1 MKHPTKF
8 LLNFLVLGLALSC
21 ARTPDHQVGEK
32 ILTRTPELDLKK
44 SIELHPVYAMP
55 RSTPLGPSIPLGVA
69 EGLDTEKVRRSIVQ
83 VIDSEGTQGSGF
95 FVAPNK
101 IATAIHVVTG
111 ADLDTLRVRSG
122 DTDYAIRGVIAY
134 DAQNDLVVLKVSGEG
149 VPLVFGNSEAVRS
162 GDTVFSV
169 GYSLD
174 RYNVV
179 KSRVDSLQGSST
191 CIEVTSHIVPGS
203 SGGPML
209 NTEGEVIGMN
219 VAGSGFSGY
228 AIVSNT
234 LKILLV
240 GSGTPESVGQW
251 EQRDSVRA
259 YVVLGEAYKAFSAG
273 DYVNAIAKLNK
284 GMALNPTYSRTY
296 VGIVPTYSCR
306 GHAKTYLGHTD
317 FSNGNIAAAH
327 HSYQQA
333 IEDLD
338 KALTYNPVNIAAYA
352 KRGHAKTYLGHT
364 DFSNGNIAAAHHS
377 YQQAIEDL
385 DKALTYNQTYPPI
398 YTDRGVTKV
407 FLGLSQ
413 ASQGRAATALGYYS
427 GAIED
432 FNKAISLDPADA
444 YTYGYTYGVRG
455 YARICLGY
463 LESGRGNT
471 DAAEALYKAA
481 VTDSDSAI
489 QLAPENPYGYHTRGV
504 AKVALGDYNGAIDD
518 FDKTVDL
525 KPDFARAYYNR
536 AIVKVLLG
544 QKREA
549 KADFKKAKELDLN
562 IEK

>member
-1 MKHPTKF
+1 MKYISKLLLSF
-8 LLNFLVLGLALSC
+8 LALGIILSC
-21 ARTPDHQVGEK
+21 ARTPQYQVGEK
-32 ILTRTPELDLKK
+32 ISSNTLGFDEKK
-44 SIELHPVYAMP
+44 IVLHPVYAMP
-55 RSTPLGPSIPLGVA
+55 RRIPLGPSIPLGVA
-69 EGLDTEKVRRSIVQ
+69 EGLDAEKVRKSIVQ
-83 VIDSEGTQGSGF
+83 VIDSERSQGSGF

-122 DTDYAIRGVIAY
+122 DTDYAIQGVIAC

-149 VPLVFGNSEAVRS
+149 VPFVLGNSEAVRS

-169 GYSLD
+169 GYSLE

-179 KSRVDSLQGSST
+179 KNSVDSLQGSGT
-191 CIEVTSHIVPGS
+191 CIEVTPHIVPGT

-219 VAGSGFSGY
+219 VASSGFSGY
-228 AIVSNT
+228 AIVSNA
-234 LKILLV
+234 LKMLLV
-240 GSGTPESVGQW
+240 GSGTPESVRQW
-251 EQRDSVRA
+251 KQRDSVRA
-259 YVVLGEAYKAFSAG
+259 YVVLGEAHKAFSTG
-273 DYVNAIAKLNK
+273 DYANAIATLNK
-284 GMALNPTYSRTY
+284 GMALNPIYSRTH
-296 VGIVPTYSCR
+296 VGIVPTYSSR

-317 FSNGNIAAAH
+317 FSNGNIAAAR

-338 KALTYNPVNIAAYA
+338 KALTHNPANIAAYA

-364 DFSNGNIAAAHHS
+364 DFSSGNIATARHS

-385 DKALTYNQTYPPI
+385 DKALTHNQTYPPI

-413 ASQGRAATALGYYS
+413 ASQGRAAAALGYYS

-432 FNKAISLDPADA
+432 FNKALSLDPADA

-471 DAAEALYKAA
+471 GTAEALYKAA
-481 VTDSDSAI
+481 VTDANSA
-489 QLAPENPYGYHTRGV
+489 LRLNTENPYYYHTRGV
-504 AKVALGDYNGAIDD
+504 AKAALDDYNGAIED
-518 FDKTVDL
+518 FDKTVSL
-525 KPDFARAYYNR
+525 KPNFAKAYYNR
-536 AIVKVLLG
+536 ALAKEILG
-544 QKREA
+544 PKNAA
-549 KADFKKAKELDLN
+549 KADFEKAKELDPDVD
-562 IEK
+562 K

>member
-1 MKHPTKF
+1 MKRISQF
-8 LLNFLVLGLALSC
+8 FLVFLILGVIFSC
-21 ARTPDHQVGEK
+21 ARTPQ
-32 ILTRTPELDLKK
+32 R
-44 SIELHPVYAMP
+44 IELHRLYAVP
-55 RSTPLGPSIPLGVA
+55 RRIPLGQSIPLGIA
-69 EGLDTEKVRRSIVQ
+69 EGLDAEKVRKSIVQ
-83 VIDSEGTQGSGF
+83 VTDSEGAQGSGF

-111 ADLDTLRVRSG
+111 TDLNTLRVRSR
-122 DTDYAIRGVIAY
+122 DTDYVIQGVIAY
-134 DAQNDLVVLKVSGEG
+134 DPQNDLVVLKVSGEG
-149 VPLVFGNSEAVRS
+149 VPLVLGNSEAVRS

-174 RYNVV
+174 RYNVARN
-179 KSRVDSLQGSST
+179 SVDSLQRSGR
-191 CIEVTSHIVPGS
+191 CIEVTSHIVPGT

-228 AIVSNT
+228 AIVSNA

-240 GSGTPESVGQW
+240 GSGTLESVEQW
-251 EQRDSVRA
+251 EQRISVRA
-259 YVVLGEAYKAFSAG
+259 YIVLGEAHKAFFVG
-273 DYVNAIAKLNK
+273 DYANAIAILNE

-296 VGIVPTYSCR
+296 VGVVPTYYNR
-306 GHAKTYLGHTD
+306 GYAKMSLGHTD
-317 FSNGNIAAAH
+317 FYSGNIAAARR
-327 HSYQQA
+327 SYQQA

-338 KALTYNPVNIAAYA
+338 KVLTHNPANIAAYA
-352 KRGHAKTYLGHT
+352 KRGHAKMSLGHT
-364 DFSNGNIAAAHHS
+364 DFYSGNIAAARRS

-385 DKALTYNQTYPPI
+385 DKVLTHDQTYPPI

-413 ASQGRAATALGYYS
+413 ASQGRAAAAFGYYS
-427 GAIED
+427 DAIED

-471 DAAEALYKAA
+471 DAAEVLYKAA
-481 VTDSDSAI
+481 ITDCDSAI
-489 QLAPENPYGYHTRGV
+489 QLEAENPYGYHTRGV
-504 AKVALGDYNGAIDD
+504 AKAKLNDYKGAIDD
-518 FDKTVDL
+518 FDKTVSL

-536 AIVKVLLG
+536 AVAKEMIG
-544 QKREA
+544 QKNEA
-549 KADFKKAKELDLN
+549 KADFKKASELDPDLR
-562 IEK
+562 K